1 MKTISLWI
9 IGFSP
14 LSIKNARWNQY
25 RNQYHIIQVYTIK
38 QGHKQLHNSKFEIQK
53 ELFHWSCVVI
63 ILQTWKLDQ
72 IWYQK
77 NSGRIC
83 GVNILRTMQQRFHIW
98 KTTIT
103 KQQIRPP
110 QPLTTSLTCI
120 NSFGRICDVNI
131 PRTTNETTIITNAT
145 MF

>member
-1 MKTISLWI
+1 MKTISLWSI
-9 IGFSP
+9 VFSP

-25 RNQYHIIQVYTIK
+25 RNQNHIIQVYTIK
-38 QGHKQLHNSKFEIQK
+38 QGHKQLHNSKLQIQK

-83 GVNILRTMQQRFHIW
+83 GVNI
-98 KTTIT
+98 
-103 KQQIRPP
+103 
-110 QPLTTSLTCI
+110 
-120 NSFGRICDVNI
+120 
-131 PRTTNETTIITNAT
+131 PRTTNATTISYLKNYNNKTTNLASAT
-145 MF
+145 TDDVIGVYQCLWSHLWC